1 MAGCPL
7 LHFLAIEG
15 YLNSCCIIT
24 VICMTVV
31 LVVFL
36 LSVII
41 YIGWWREDLWHEKLT
56 KYNYNQVDKFIINLA
71 IIQSIQTLK
80 RQRREKLT

>member
-1 MAGCPL
+1 M
-7 LHFLAIEG
+7 EG

-41 YIGWWREDLWHEKLT
+41 YIGGWREDLWHEKLT
-56 KYNYNQVDKFIINLA
+56 KYNYNQVDQQINYLFIIN
-71 IIQSIQTLK
+71 
-80 RQRREKLT
+80 